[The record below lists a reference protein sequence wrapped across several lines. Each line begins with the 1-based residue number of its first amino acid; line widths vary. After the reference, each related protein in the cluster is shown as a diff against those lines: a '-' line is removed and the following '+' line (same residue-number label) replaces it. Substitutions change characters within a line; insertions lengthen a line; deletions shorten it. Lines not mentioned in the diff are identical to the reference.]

1 MVAGVR
7 FSRLV
12 PIAFM
17 MALTACGQDQPTPFA
32 ADLAARHPADPRLD
46 SLYQTSCKACH
57 ANPDSGAP
65 PVGFA
70 KAWAPRRAKGDA
82 VLLAHVV
89 EGVGGMPAGGQ
100 CFSCT
105 PDDYRALIR
114 FLSGSGKD

>member
-1 MVAGVR
+1 MVSGRVVW
-7 FSRLV
+7 LV
-12 PIAFM
+12 FLIAL
-17 MALTACGQDQPTPFA
+17 AACGQDQATPSA
-32 ADLAARHPADPRLD
+32 ADLAARHPADPHLD
-46 SLYQTSCKACH
+46 QLYQTSCKACH
-57 ANPDSGAP
+57 ANPESGAP

-70 KAWAPRRAKGDA
+70 KAWKPRLDKGEQ

-114 FLSGSGKD
+114 FLAAKD

>member
-1 MVAGVR
+1 MVSGVR
-7 FSRLV
+7 VFT
-12 PIAFM
+12 
-17 MALTACGQDQPTPFA
+17 LTLLLGLAACGQDEPAPSA
-32 ADLAARHPADPRLD
+32 ADLAARRPIDPHLD

-57 ANPDSGAP
+57 ANPESGAP

-70 KAWAPRRAKGDA
+70 KAWTPRWDKGEA

-105 PDDYRALIR
+105 SDDYRALIR
-114 FLSGSGKD
+114 FLAAKD